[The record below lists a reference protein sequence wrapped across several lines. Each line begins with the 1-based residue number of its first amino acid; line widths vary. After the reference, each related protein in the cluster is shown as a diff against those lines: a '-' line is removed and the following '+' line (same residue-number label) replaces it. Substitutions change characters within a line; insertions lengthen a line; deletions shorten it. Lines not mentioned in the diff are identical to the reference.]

1 MQIATTRKGK
11 RIYLHVF
18 NAKGGMIVLLP
29 MPFRKVMKVFFPGGA
44 GLDFGADANGA
55 ITVHLPDKICQPI
68 IIQLDGNAA
77 DIPVITPSKL

>member
-1 MQIATTRKGK
+1 
-11 RIYLHVF
+11 
-18 NAKGGMIVLLP
+18 
-29 MPFRKVMKVFFPGGA
+29 VFFPGGA